1 MNPERWPWG
10 WEPLKPPTPQNE
22 PSQTMN
28 LLMGHGPDAMKI
40 AEALGLPKLTRRFTL
55 DMTAGEAAMVSLEV
69 EKFVEGDAAHV
80 AALTSVFERYRLVK
94 IEDEPGDDSQ
104 VNEEV
109 P

>member
-1 MNPERWPWG
+1 M
-10 WEPLKPPTPQNE
+10 K
-22 PSQTMN
+22 
-28 LLMGHGPDAMKI
+28 LLMVYGPDAMKS
-40 AEALGLPKLTRRFTL
+40 AEALGLPKLPRRFTL
-55 DMTAGEAAMVSLEV
+55 DMTAGEAAMVALEV

-80 AALTSVFERYRLVK
+80 AVLTSVFERYRLVK